1 MEFSVLLLQLFYR
14 LKMISKQ
21 KVKKKILKK
30 KKKKQRR
37 CYLKFQKVG
46 RKGARQVRRLGV
58 GKKEEFQEEEV
69 AGDKLYTPAESKG
82 PLIRGLNSR
91 WLPGENTDGGG

>member
-30 KKKKQRR
+30 KKKNR
-37 CYLKFQKVG
+37 
-46 RKGARQVRRLGV
+46 
-58 GKKEEFQEEEV
+58 
-69 AGDKLYTPAESKG
+69 GDAV
-82 PLIRGLNSR
+82 
-91 WLPGENTDGGG
+91 